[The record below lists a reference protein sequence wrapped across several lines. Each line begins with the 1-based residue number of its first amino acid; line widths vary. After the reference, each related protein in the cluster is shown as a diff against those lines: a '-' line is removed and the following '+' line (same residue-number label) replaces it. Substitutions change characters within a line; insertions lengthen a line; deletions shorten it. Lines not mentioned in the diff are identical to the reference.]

1 MPIPFKCPAFL
12 IDLLHRITSFF
23 HRIQRVVVCLC
34 QRLDLSD
41 IRIGEQPIIKM
52 GVCLVQPIGHISPG
66 GDLALDG
73 AQGQVMSCFAFDCRM
88 YTSFR

>member
-23 HRIQRVVVCLC
+23 HHVQRVVVRLC
-34 QRLDLSD
+34 KGFNLRDVVFRHQSAV
-41 IRIGEQPIIKM
+41 KM

-66 GDLALDG
+66 GNLALDG
-73 AQGQVMSCFAFDCRM
+73 AQGGRAGLCF
-88 YTSFR
+88 

>member
-23 HRIQRVVVCLC
+23 HRVQRIIIRLRQHLNLLNVCLT
-34 QRLDLSD
+34 Q
-41 IRIGEQPIIKM
+41 QAAVKM
-52 GVCLVQPIGHISPG
+52 GVCLIQPIGHISPG

-73 AQGQVMSCFAFDCRM
+73 AQGGRAGLCF
-88 YTSFR
+88 